1 MSTPRLPGAHRVAE
15 RLADVAALDAP
26 ADWLAARVS
35 RWPRAVRDVAHGVPI
50 GTPLHPIL
58 TDVTIG
64 CWTAAFL
71 LGPVPGSRRAT
82 RVLLALGV
90 LSAVPTAAAGVAD
103 WHVLDR
109 RARRVGFVHLG
120 AMAAATGLYAV
131 AWRRARRSSFG
142 GPAALLGATVA
153 TVGAHF
159 GGSLVYRFGAG
170 VSRPPAGEPLR
181 VRELDATEV
190 TSELRGYDVEG
201 ARIVATRVDGR
212 VCAFDDRCPH
222 LGGPLSE
229 GSRTETHLR
238 CPWHGSEFRLTDG
251 AVLHGPATAPLR
263 PVEIVDGAADAP
275 GADAP
280 IRSRVGERS

>member
-1 MSTPRLPGAHRVAE
+1 MDTPRLPGAHRVAE
-15 RLADVAALDAP
+15 RLAGVGVLDGP

-35 RWPRAVRDVAHGVPI
+35 RWPRAVRDIAHGVPV
-50 GTPLHPIL
+50 GTPLHPVL

-71 LGPVPGSRRAT
+71 LGPVPRSRRAV
-82 RVLLALGV
+82 RVLLGLGV
-90 LSAVPTAAAGVAD
+90 VSAVPTAAAGVAD

-109 RARRVGFVHLG
+109 RARRVGFVHLLT
-120 AMAAATGLYAV
+120 MAGATGLYAV
-131 AWRRARRSSFG
+131 AWRTARRSSFG
-142 GPAALLGATVA
+142 GVAALLGATVA
-153 TVGAHF
+153 TVGAHL

-170 VSRPPAGEPLR
+170 VAHPPVDGPVSARGFDPS
-181 VRELDATEV
+181 VV
-190 TSELRGYDVEG
+190 TTALGGYDVDG
-201 ARIVATRVDGR
+201 TRIVATRVDGR

-238 CPWHGSEFRLTDG
+238 CPWHASEFRLTDG

-263 PVEIVDGAADAP
+263 PVDIASGGPPAP
-275 GADAP
+275 VAT
-280 IRSRVGERS
+280 GEHA

>member
-1 MSTPRLPGAHRVAE
+1 MSTPRIPGAHRVAE
-15 RLADVAALDAP
+15 RLAEIGVLDGP
-26 ADWLAARVS
+26 ADWLAARIA
-35 RWPRAVRDVAHGVPI
+35 RWPRVVRDVAHGVPV
-50 GTPLHPIL
+50 GTPLHPVL

-71 LGPVPGSRRAT
+71 IGPVPKTRRAT

-90 LSAVPTAAAGVAD
+90 VSAFPTAAAGVAD

-120 AMAAATGLYAV
+120 AMATATALYAV

-142 GPAALLGATVA
+142 GPAAILGATVA
-153 TVGAHF
+153 TVGAHL

-170 VSRPPAGEPLR
+170 VSHPPDDGPLR
-181 VRELDATEV
+181 VRGFDASAVGSALTAF
-190 TSELRGYDVEG
+190 DVDG
-201 ARIVATRVDGR
+201 TRIVATRVDGA

-238 CPWHGSEFRLTDG
+238 CPWHASEFRLTDG

-263 PVEIVDGAADAP
+263 PVEVESGSGGAP
-275 GADAP
+275 GDSRA
-280 IRSRVGERS
+280 RYRVGERS